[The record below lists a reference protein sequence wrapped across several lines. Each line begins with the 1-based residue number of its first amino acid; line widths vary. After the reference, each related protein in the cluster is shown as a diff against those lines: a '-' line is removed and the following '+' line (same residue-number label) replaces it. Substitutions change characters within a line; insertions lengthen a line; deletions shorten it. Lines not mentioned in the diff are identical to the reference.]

1 MVVFF
6 LTISLVFICISKKV
20 RPYTNQKIWD
30 DLQTSEVEYKDVKR
44 ITVVLIRGTDAEKIK
59 KLLDNETRVFVE
71 IEEGQKVVETVKVQ
85 RSSVLFVSVSFIVLM
100 IISLA
105 WLVFYY
111 IQRFR
116 YAQAR
121 DRTQRRLSKAAKK
134 ALLKLPVKSVKE
146 DDAETKGNICS
157 VCLELYKL
165 GEAIRVLPCRFSQ
178 NENQTLEAR
187 NN

>member
-1 MVVFF
+1 M
-6 LTISLVFICISKKV
+6 
-20 RPYTNQKIWD
+20 
-30 DLQTSEVEYKDVKR
+30 
-44 ITVVLIRGTDAEKIK
+44 VLIRGTDAEKIK

-121 DRTQRRLSKAAKK
+121 DRTQVSCLFTPFHLLLEDRSV
-134 ALLKLPVKSVKE
+134 ALYDVQCMACKTTSTQTNATVQQLTKTPLPV
-146 DDAETKGNICS
+146 
-157 VCLELYKL
+157 LEMKTIFGLL
-165 GEAIRVLPCRFSQ
+165 L
-178 NENQTLEAR
+178 
-187 NN
+187 